1 MSPTNLTHGKTYL
14 YNNEL
19 KLKYSHQT
27 INHYVFEPVDYP
39 DDGYW
44 KITYSDLKDKLT
56 EI

>member
-1 MSPTNLTHGKTYL
+1 MYGD
-14 YNNEL
+14 L

-39 DDGYW
+39 EDGYW
-44 KITYSDLKDKLT
+44 KITYSNLKDKLT

>member
-1 MSPTNLTHGKTYL
+1 MNQKTLIKGQCYM
-14 YNNEL
+14 YGDL

-39 DDGYW
+39 EDGYW
-44 KITYSDLKDKLT
+44 KITYSNLKDKLT